1 MEGYYL
7 LAGVPGHNCEQSRP
21 HRIREFKVGRLGQWL
36 VMLIPYLAAN
46 KAGHVNHG
54 LIQAGLQN
62 RLQWCR
68 VKNLLIPSR
77 PRSQGP

>member
-1 MEGYYL
+1 MERSHL
-7 LAGVPGHNCEQSRP
+7 LAGVPEHECEESES
-21 HRIREFKVGRLGQWL
+21 HRIRELKGGRPGQWL

-54 LIQAGLQN
+54 LIHAGLQN

-68 VKNLLIPSR
+68 VKNLFIPSR
-77 PRSQGP
+77 PRSEGP